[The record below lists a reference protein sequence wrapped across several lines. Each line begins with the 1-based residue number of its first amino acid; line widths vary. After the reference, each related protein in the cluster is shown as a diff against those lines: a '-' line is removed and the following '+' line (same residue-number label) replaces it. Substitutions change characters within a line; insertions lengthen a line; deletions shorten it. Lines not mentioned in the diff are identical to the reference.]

1 MRKFIGIAVVVL
13 GSVVGVVSA
22 GQGAASGAPGSGS
35 DDGRVVS
42 PRLVRQPT
50 PEAVVAEHV
59 DALNQCDVDRLMAQ
73 YPKTVA
79 ILLPGGVTV
88 EGRTDVRA
96 LFEGFCLSPAAGGLN
111 GLTFV
116 AIKSWTVGNT
126 VNVQWVAT
134 APFLAAP
141 YYGADAYVTHK
152 GLLAA
157 QVTTFDGTEL
167 QFLP

>member
-1 MRKFIGIAVVVL
+1 MRKFIAIAVVVL
-13 GSVVGVVSA
+13 GSVAGVYSA
-22 GQGAASGAPGSGS
+22 GQSAASGTAGSRS
-35 DDGRVVS
+35 DDGGVGT

-59 DALNQCDVDRLMAQ
+59 DALNKCNVDRLMAQ

-88 EGRTDVRA
+88 EGRTGVRA
-96 LFEGFCLSPAAGGLN
+96 LFEGLCKPLAAGGLN
-111 GLTFV
+111 GIQFA
-116 AIKSWTVGNT
+116 AIKSWTVGKT

-141 YYGADAYVTHK
+141 YYGADAYVTHN
-152 GLLAA
+152 GLLAV
-157 QVTTFDGTEL
+157 QVSTFDAAEL
-167 QFLP
+167 QFVS

>member
-1 MRKFIGIAVVVL
+1 MRKFIAVAVVVL
-13 GSVVGVVSA
+13 GSVAGVASV
-22 GQGAASGAPGSGS
+22 GQGAASGAPDSGTDHGSAEL
-35 DDGRVVS
+35 
-42 PRLVRQPT
+42 PKLVRQRT

-59 DALNQCDVDRLMAQ
+59 DALNKCNVDRLMAQ

-96 LFEGFCLSPAAGGLN
+96 LFEGFCAGLN
-111 GLTFV
+111 GITFV
-116 AIKSWTVGNT
+116 AIKSWTIGKT

-157 QVTTFDGTEL
+157 QVTTFDGADL

>member
-1 MRKFIGIAVVVL
+1 MRKVIAIAVVVL
-13 GSVVGVVSA
+13 GSVTGVASA
-22 GQGAASGAPGSGS
+22 GQGTASGGSRS
-35 DDGRVVS
+35 DDGGGGT

-59 DALNQCDVDRLMAQ
+59 DALNTCNVDRLMAQ

-96 LFEGFCLSPAAGGLN
+96 LFQGFCQPFGAGGLN
-111 GLTFV
+111 GIQFT
-116 AIKSWTVGNT
+116 AIKSWTIGKT
-126 VNVQWVAT
+126 VNIQWVAT

-157 QVTTFDGTEL
+157 QVTTFDGAEL
-167 QFLP
+167 QFAP